1 MVPDFRV
8 MMLFLILVNRS
19 MLVLNEAFLL
29 YSVLSARQFLPA
41 LGASPFVLRSGTSCK
56 RSASILHVLF
66 MCSAGVYCG
75 LYTPLF
81 LHRARD
87 KKTSSKKLTAYL
99 RADPQR
105 ATLKN

>member
-41 LGASPFVLRSGTSCK
+41 LGASP
-56 RSASILHVLF
+56 
-66 MCSAGVYCG
+66 
-75 LYTPLF
+75 LY
-81 LHRARD
+81 
-87 KKTSSKKLTAYL
+87 
-99 RADPQR
+99 
-105 ATLKN
+105 